1 MELLTNDD
9 KIEAARQE
17 FFRRIENYKD
27 YSSNLIIDSPE
38 KHQEADQKVREGQR
52 LKAGIKEKVDP
63 IVKERH
69 EAHKEST
76 KCRSACLDP
85 IEQGQKQLTDKMATY
100 QKEEAE
106 KAAKERERLE
116 AEAKKRHEENCL
128 KEAAELEAK
137 GQTEAAESVLDFA
150 EDLQHE
156 IYVPE
161 PDIRSKTK
169 FDQGWDVEIVDE
181 LAVPEDYIIR
191 TVNIKAIKEI
201 VKQKK
206 GNIKIPGIKI
216 IPVTKTRKYK

>member
-1 MELLTNDD
+1 MPATNR
-9 KIEAARQE
+9 KS
-17 FFRRIENYKD
+17 YKD
-27 YSSNLIIDSPE
+27 YLSRSS
-38 KHQEADQKVREGQR
+38 KAKV
-52 LKAGIKEKVDP
+52 
-63 IVKERH
+63 
-69 EAHKEST
+69 
-76 KCRSACLDP
+76 
-85 IEQGQKQLTDKMATY
+85 
-100 QKEEAE
+100 
-106 KAAKERERLE
+106 
-116 AEAKKRHEENCL
+116 
-128 KEAAELEAK
+128 EL
-137 GQTEAAESVLDFA
+137 